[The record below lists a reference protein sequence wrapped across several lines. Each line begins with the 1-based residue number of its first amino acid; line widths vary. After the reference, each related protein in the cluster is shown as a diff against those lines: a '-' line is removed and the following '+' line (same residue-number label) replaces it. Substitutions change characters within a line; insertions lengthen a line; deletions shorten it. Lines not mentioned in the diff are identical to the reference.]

1 MVEVCKDSIEMEY
14 ARGTKLLKMATVCA
28 VNSSGGVVHPAL
40 FTEARKAAEQ
50 CNANLRSPRLPRLR
64 LSWACCHTKSEASIA
79 TQSEKWRR
87 TSASKRARP
96 SEMRGGG
103 VERAR

>member
-1 MVEVCKDSIEMEY
+1 MEC
-14 ARGTKLLKMATVCA
+14 AGGTKLLKMATVRA

-40 FTEARKAAEQ
+40 LTEARKAAEQ
-50 CNANLRSPRLPRLR
+50 CNANLRSPRPSRLR
-64 LSWACCHTKSEASIA
+64 LSWACGYTESKASIA

-96 SEMRGGG
+96 LEMRGVG
-103 VERAR
+103 VERAM

>member
-1 MVEVCKDSIEMEY
+1 MEY
-14 ARGTKLLKMATVCA
+14 AGGTKLLKMAIVCA

-40 FTEARKAAEQ
+40 LTEARKAAEQ
-50 CNANLRSPRLPRLR
+50 CNANLRSPRSPQLR
-64 LSWACCHTKSEASIA
+64 LSWACSESEASIA
-79 TQSEKWRR
+79 THSEKWRR

-103 VERAR
+103 VKRAR